1 MLFTGFCLLGGLI
14 KGDENKNG
22 LKEIKQGWIEG
33 DENTDGLKEIKQGWI
48 EGDENTDGLKERR
61 TKRMKEN

>member
-1 MLFTGFCLLGGLI
+1 LGGLI

-33 DENTDGLKEIKQGWI
+33 DH
-48 EGDENTDGLKERR
+48 NTDGLKERR
-61 TKRMKEN
+61 TKMDERKLEQGWI